1 MTMTLPLAICQW
13 KPSQIPEI
21 KWYFSFHFIIKEIP
35 MAQIKQ
41 AARIELA
48 YVKFVPLE
56 LVISDNRED
65 TLDRGAQRP

>member
-1 MTMTLPLAICQW
+1 
-13 KPSQIPEI
+13 
-21 KWYFSFHFIIKEIP
+21 